1 MRGGG
6 FSALSAVNT
15 EGLKINSQMRTNKLL
30 KSKVFEITLTGKYYS
45 LLLPE
50 QIVLPFVEKN
60 LKRVKVK
67 ATFEGNEL
75 SFHGAIQK
83 RKGNYYMIFGKRY
96 QKELGIFPNDYFQ
109 MQLFEDTSKYG
120 VEMPEELDAVLLSDY
135 EAFQIFESLSDG
147 LKRGLI
153 YTIIRYKNVQTRIDK
168 SLILCENLKRGVQ
181 DRRKLFS
188 PI

>member
-1 MRGGG
+1 M
-6 FSALSAVNT
+6 
-15 EGLKINSQMRTNKLL
+15 
-30 KSKVFEITLTGKYYS
+30 KSKIFEIAITGKYYS

-50 QIVLPFVEKN
+50 EIVLPFIEKK

-67 ATFEGNEL
+67 ATFKGKEL
-75 SFHGAIQK
+75 VFHAAIQK
-83 RKGNYYMIFGKRY
+83 RNGDYYMMFGKRY
-96 QKELGIFPNDYFQ
+96 QKELCVFPNDYFQ
-109 MQLFEDTSKYG
+109 MQFFKDTSKYG

-135 EAFQIFESLSDG
+135 DAFLIFESLNDG

-168 SLILCENLKRGVQ
+168 SLILCENLKRGIR
-181 DRRKLFS
+181 DRAKLLS